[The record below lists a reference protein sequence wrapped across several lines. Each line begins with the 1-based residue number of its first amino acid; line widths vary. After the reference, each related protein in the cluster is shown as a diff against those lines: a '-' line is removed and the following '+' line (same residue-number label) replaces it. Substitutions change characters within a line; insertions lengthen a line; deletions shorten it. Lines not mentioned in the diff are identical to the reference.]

1 MILGGN
7 LTQNSVKF
15 ERKTRDKLRKS
26 EPIRTNLN
34 IGATNSNIAQLGSIT
49 HHIKNNLTEK

>member
-1 MILGGN
+1 MILGAT
-7 LTQNSVKF
+7 LTQNSVKL

-34 IGATNSNIAQLGSIT
+34 IGATNSDIAQLLPTILKM
-49 HHIKNNLTEK
+49 I